1 MYPRLL
7 LYREDYVNEGPETYC
22 EYADGADNNGSYG
35 AIGTSWTP
43 VTMGIGGTLD
53 CGSGQ
58 AYPTNGTATEI
69 DVPAGYYDVQSTFYF
84 QP

>member
-1 MYPRLL
+1 
-7 LYREDYVNEGPETYC
+7 
-22 EYADGADNNGSYG
+22 
-35 AIGTSWTP
+35 
-43 VTMGIGGTLD
+43 MGIGGTLD